1 MASRTRIGLV
11 ALALI
16 VLSTVLVGCGGSSLK
31 IGWLAL
37 GGRQRKRAQ
46 YVTFDGTES
55 KSFRVEAGQTVELAC
70 DVSVEKGSLSVT
82 LLSPDGKSLWQ
93 ESFLEDREAF
103 VTVTA
108 TETGLHILRIE
119 GQETGGSFD
128 ISWRLKD

>member
-1 MASRTRIGLV
+1 MESRTRIALIG
-11 ALALI
+11 LALI
-16 VLSTVLVGCGGSSLK
+16 VLSTALVGCGSSSLK
-31 IGWLAL
+31 IGWLEL

-46 YVTFDGTES
+46 YVKFDGMES

-70 DVSVEKGSLSVT
+70 DVSVEKGLLSVT
-82 LLSPDGKSLWQ
+82 LLSPGGERLWQ
-93 ESFLEDREAF
+93 DTFLEDREAF